1 MRPGLVN
8 VDESSRSISEVKAD
22 LFKAL
27 AHPARV
33 RILEVLASGPRSVG
47 QLQSP
52 VGIEASHLSQ
62 QLAVL
67 RRSGLIVS
75 TKQGAAVTYE
85 LVDPAVIELL
95 QVARQLLIKTLTPT
109 RDLLNDLTDPGAV
122 PEEGP
127 APKKGRGATG
137 A

>member
-1 MRPGLVN
+1 MQPGLVN
-8 VDESSRSISEVKAD
+8 VGESSRSISEVKAD

-47 QLQSP
+47 QLQPP

-67 RRSGLIVS
+67 RRSGLVVS
-75 TKQGAAVTYE
+75 TKQGPTVTYE

-109 RDLLNDLTDPGAV
+109 RDLLNDLTDPTAA
-122 PEEGP
+122 PNDGP
-127 APKKGRGATG
+127 AAKKGRGATG